1 MRGATRRAPA
11 PLLVPAVVLLLAAG
25 LTACAGGAT
34 ATAEEPVTAALCGA
48 MDAADG
54 ATAAEIFERD
64 AHPPL
69 HDLADEVADVDRGLA
84 GALLEAKFAVET
96 LTRSDTDAPEP
107 LLRQRLADLDVEVRR
122 ALDALD
128 RAPTDC

>member
-1 MRGATRRAPA
+1 MRGVTTPAT
-11 PLLVPAVVLLLAAG
+11 VPALAPVAVLVLAVG
-25 LTACAGGAT
+25 LAACAGGSAD
-34 ATAEEPVTAALCGA
+34 AAEEPVTAALCDA
-48 MDAADG
+48 MEAADG
-54 ATAAEIFERD
+54 ATAAEVFERD

-69 HDLADEVADVDRGLA
+69 HDLADEVAEVDRDLA
-84 GALLEAKFAVET
+84 AAVLEAKFAVET
-96 LTRSDTDAPEP
+96 LTRADTDAPEP